1 MVGKMV
7 LRAALAAASVS
18 AVGFAAYALAGPASD
33 ARIEV
38 TRISADLG
46 LDGGFARCPAG
57 TRAVGGGV
65 IDVGGGSVFVSA
77 SGPLDGTDTAAL
89 RPSTGVANTKDG
101 DLAKQWYAGVS
112 NARSRVVDVKVLALC
127 SRASD
132 ARIQATSFHVGGR
145 RTGHAS
151 AKCGAGKRVVG
162 GGMVQA
168 NYPDNRLLASGPLDA
183 SGSPANT
190 GDGDVAKRWY
200 VAVHNL
206 PSKRVL
212 FKVFALCSADSH
224 AKIESTRFSVARQ
237 STGGA
242 RARCAANK
250 RALGGGII
258 GTGPQEFLRV
268 LDSAPLDGSGSAAST
283 SKGDVAKQWHASIKN
298 RNPARRQF
306 KVLAIC
312 EPA

>member
-1 MVGKMV
+1 MGGSVA
-7 LRAALAAASVS
+7 LRIIIGAAA
-18 AVGFAAYALAGPASD
+18 AVALGFGAQALAGPATD
-33 ARIEV
+33 AKIQA
-38 TRISADLG
+38 TRFSVDQGLG
-46 LDGGFARCPAG
+46 GAFAKCAAG

-65 IDVGGGSVFVSA
+65 IDVGSGSVFVSA

-112 NARSRVVDVKVLALC
+112 NKRAWTVGVKVLALC

-151 AKCGAGKRVVG
+151 ARCGAGRRVVG
-162 GGMVQA
+162 GGLVQS

-183 SGSPANT
+183 SGSPLYTA
-190 GDGDVAKRWY
+190 DGDVAKRWY

-206 PSKRVL
+206 PAKRVL

-224 AKIESTRFSVARQ
+224 ATIEATRFSAR
-237 STGGA
+237 GGRTA
-242 RARCAANK
+242 HASAVCPAAK
-250 RALGGGII
+250 RALGGGIVQF
-258 GTGPQEFLRV
+258 GPPKFLRV
-268 LDSAPLDGSGSAAST
+268 LASAPLDATGTAAGT
-283 SKGDVAKQWHASIKN
+283 KDGDTAKRWYAAIEN
-298 RNPARRQF
+298 RNPSGVDF
-306 KVLAIC
+306 KTLAIC
-312 EPA
+312 EPG